1 MNLFFLIKSLQLL
14 LFYMDDK
21 EFLPNSDYVLLF
33 FSFITS
39 SKLIIFFIVTFNLFL
54 SLTKSLLAPYT
65 YVSIESVDC
74 ILLSLFELKAILL
87 ISSVKTLCFSL
98 LNICCI
104 FNIDLSFFINSFLFS
119 LILSMPVFYSETEL
133 LLNKFY
139 NFQI

>member
-21 EFLPNSDYVLLF
+21 EFLPNSDYVPLF

-104 FNIDLSFFINSFLFS
+104 FDIDLSFFINSLLFS

>member
-21 EFLPNSDYVLLF
+21 EFLANSDYVLLF

-104 FNIDLSFFINSFLFS
+104 FDIDLSFFINSLLFS